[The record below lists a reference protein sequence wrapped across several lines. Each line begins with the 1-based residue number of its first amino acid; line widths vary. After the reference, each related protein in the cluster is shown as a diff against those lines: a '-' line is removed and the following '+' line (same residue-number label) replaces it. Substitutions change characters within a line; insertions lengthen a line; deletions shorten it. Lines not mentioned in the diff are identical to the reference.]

1 MQKPKTW
8 MKVVTV
14 AAPLSVIGVVFLSL
28 QINKW
33 SKQWL
38 DKKANENPLYS
49 IYKENVERTNQG
61 KPIIKPEEIQ
71 DEQLRQ
77 VYQAE
82 YERQLQ
88 KRQRYRYEED
98 EDEE

>member
-49 IYKENVERTNQG
+49 VGVFKNLVTSTLDFTFDVVFNIWNYFG
-61 KPIIKPEEIQ
+61 I
-71 DEQLRQ
+71 
-77 VYQAE
+77 
-82 YERQLQ
+82 
-88 KRQRYRYEED
+88 
-98 EDEE
+98 